1 MENDLYHLIQEF
13 IANVSDVVNQKEYF
27 PYEHQV
33 NFEKFNKG
41 LPRKNKFYDTLTK
54 HAVSVKNYEH
64 VPEVSKAFQKKTI
77 KGYHNLLLNVTFFS
91 LVCVFKTFR
100 KESINYF
107 ELDPAHY

>member
-1 MENDLYHLIQEF
+1 M
-13 IANVSDVVNQKEYF
+13 
-27 PYEHQV
+27 
-33 NFEKFNKG
+33 
-41 LPRKNKFYDTLTK
+41 TK

-107 ELDPAHY
+107 ELDPAHYWPTPGYSFDRILKLTDVNLNLISNIKMYQFTKVWNYNKERYLFDF